1 MSQDSTRII
10 QDGSMLAHMG
20 ITARIMEKD
29 TNFIF
34 IFDYSK
40 KYVII
45 EKEYTVI
52 LAALYL
58 KFRTFMVKRKAY

>member
-1 MSQDSTRII
+1 
-10 QDGSMLAHMG
+10 MLAHMG
-20 ITARIMEKD
+20 ITARIKEKD